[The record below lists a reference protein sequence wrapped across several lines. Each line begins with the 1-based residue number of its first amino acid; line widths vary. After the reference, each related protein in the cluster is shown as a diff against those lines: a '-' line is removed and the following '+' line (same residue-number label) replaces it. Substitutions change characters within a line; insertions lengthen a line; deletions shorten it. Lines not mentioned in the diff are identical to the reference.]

1 MLQIQEVTTE
11 KDILKN
17 RQEELLD
24 IKKYDKFN
32 LMIYYKLYAKV
43 LKLNKYL

>member
-11 KDILKN
+11 QDVLKN

-24 IKKYDKFN
+24 IKKY
-32 LMIYYKLYAKV
+32 
-43 LKLNKYL
+43 LK